1 MIMFFADVWIVYHID
16 YTIPIYHLDHM
27 LESHNILL
35 GGEFGIDF
43 FLFHSS

>member
-16 YTIPIYHLDHM
+16 CTIPIHYLDHV

-35 GGEFGIDF
+35 GNEFGIDF
-43 FLFHSS
+43 PLFHSP